1 MENVLLEIQ
10 KIYQTLRPSE
20 RRAADF
26 ILDHADQARRM
37 SLEELAK
44 SCGVSQPTVIRL
56 AKAAGYRGYR
66 QFHYALVEELAAR
79 DRETMS
85 LYGCRLTREDRPADI
100 PEKIVAAA
108 SRMMENNLKSI
119 SIPDFE
125 AAVAALAQAEK
136 IDIFS
141 VENSNATAADLETKL
156 LYLGLNCRRFV
167 DSYHQRIAADSMKPG
182 EAAIGITYS
191 GCSKDTVD
199 ALRIARERGAVTI
212 VMTNFRDSVI
222 SRYADHLICTSQEQ
236 HMYGDAIFSRTSQIL
251 VVDMLYMA
259 IIATDYDRYLERL
272 RRSEYII
279 RDKAYQSGDSL

>member
-37 SLEELAK
+37 SL
-44 SCGVSQPTVIRL
+44 
-56 AKAAGYRGYR
+56 
-66 QFHYALVEELAAR
+66 EELAAR

-182 EAAIGITYS
+182 EAAKS
-191 GCSKDTVD
+191 
-199 ALRIARERGAVTI
+199 
-212 VMTNFRDSVI
+212 
-222 SRYADHLICTSQEQ
+222 SRYALCNTASRSPSVSA
-236 HMYGDAIFSRTSQIL
+236 GCSVSSGAIAAR
-251 VVDMLYMA
+251 
-259 IIATDYDRYLERL
+259 
-272 RRSEYII
+272 
-279 RDKAYQSGDSL
+279 

>member
-37 SLEELAK
+37 SL
-44 SCGVSQPTVIRL
+44 
-56 AKAAGYRGYR
+56 
-66 QFHYALVEELAAR
+66 EELAAR

-119 SIPDFE
+119 SIPDF
-125 AAVAALAQAEK
+125 
-136 IDIFS
+136 
-141 VENSNATAADLETKL
+141 
-156 LYLGLNCRRFV
+156 
-167 DSYHQRIAADSMKPG
+167 SYHQRIAADSMKPG

-251 VVDMLYMA
+251 VVDMLYLA

-279 RDKAYQSGDSL
+279 RDKAYQSGNSL

>member
-37 SLEELAK
+37 SLEELA
-44 SCGVSQPTVIRL
+44 
-56 AKAAGYRGYR
+56 
-66 QFHYALVEELAAR
+66 AR

-108 SRMMENNLKSI
+108 SRMM
-119 SIPDFE
+119 
-125 AAVAALAQAEK
+125 LAQAEK

-182 EAAIGITYS
+182 EAAIG
-191 GCSKDTVD
+191 
-199 ALRIARERGAVTI
+199 
-212 VMTNFRDSVI
+212 
-222 SRYADHLICTSQEQ
+222 
-236 HMYGDAIFSRTSQIL
+236 
-251 VVDMLYMA
+251 
-259 IIATDYDRYLERL
+259 
-272 RRSEYII
+272 
-279 RDKAYQSGDSL
+279 

>member
-37 SLEELAK
+37 SLEELA
-44 SCGVSQPTVIRL
+44 
-56 AKAAGYRGYR
+56 
-66 QFHYALVEELAAR
+66 AR

-108 SRMMENNLKSI
+108 SRMM
-119 SIPDFE
+119 
-125 AAVAALAQAEK
+125 LAQAEK

-199 ALRIARERGAVTI
+199 ALRIARERG
-212 VMTNFRDSVI
+212 
-222 SRYADHLICTSQEQ
+222 
-236 HMYGDAIFSRTSQIL
+236 
-251 VVDMLYMA
+251 
-259 IIATDYDRYLERL
+259 
-272 RRSEYII
+272 RSP
-279 RDKAYQSGDSL
+279 S